1 MEKAKGSKKH
11 TPPKERTAQKRPPTA
26 NKDTEQRRQQPARTL
41 QKTSQKA
48 DSKAATNE
56 RAKEKQRQLKNQ
68 RSEVSQRETT
78 DRKAARPQSTSSS
91 AGKKRPRKPVQAPSK
106 NSAAGK
112 KVATKKKR
120 PQGKAKRLT
129 QTKGYQAI
137 RYLQYGAEILFT
149 LAVVV
154 FCIWFTVNIRAHFV
168 NGESMS
174 PTFATGDRLFT
185 NKNSE
190 VERYDIITFFP
201 GESSETYLKRVVA
214 LPGDSIYVMGNNLY
228 IFAGEVDAENIPG
241 IIYSAQLPDS
251 TQIVTIDDVV
261 AEEMAGL
268 KEVPADQFFVMGDN
282 RGNSRDSRA
291 LGLIDREQIEGVVS
305 FRFYPFDKFGFVH

>member
-11 TPPKERTAQKRPPTA
+11 TPPKERTAKKRPPTA
-26 NKDTEQRRQQPARTL
+26 GKDTEQKRQQPERTL

-48 DSKAATNE
+48 VSKAATNE
-56 RAKEKQRQLKNQ
+56 GAKEKQRQLKNQ

-78 DRKAARPQSTSSS
+78 DRKVARQQSTSSS

-112 KVATKKKR
+112 KAATKKKR

-185 NKNSE
+185 NKNTE

-214 LPGDSIYVMGNNLY
+214 LPGDSIYVMGNSLY

-251 TQIVTIDDVV
+251 TQIVTIDDAV

-282 RGNSRDSRA
+282 RSNSRDSRA